1 MVAVRLA
8 QMKDT
13 DFRRRHYEIL
23 RELQQAGLL
32 GAMSMVGS
40 RVWGGSAAGST
51 LGEWLRIGL

>member
-32 GAMSMVGS
+32 GAMAVGGPGFG
-40 RVWGGSAAGST
+40 VAQLQVAP
-51 LGEWLRIGL
+51 